1 MDSRFIL
8 VCYFLWELYIFLHLL
23 QQSTSA
29 RPPSPPRGLSSVLRS
44 PVLTND
50 LRSFLADLD
59 EEAGEAEERTRVN
72 WLNFALACKE
82 VAEEQGGEEG
92 ASRKLLSKMHKVHMS
107 FGSAAGGRVGNPNG
121 GGGDHRSVQAVLRVA
136 AATATVVDM
145 LVLLLLQ
152 LQLLISLTLFFVEPQ
167 NGLVVTCT
175 FTLPLYNVC
184 YSRQNF
190 FVTSYPPR
198 LFQDYFRGEN
208 RVSLSS
214 SATWSACQRLCSEAS
229 SDQSSSDKKRRRRGK
244 KAQKNPPLDLTPL
257 WKAHDDVLS
266 KLDDLH
272 QAFLL
277 GRTDKGGAGIRTAL
291 PDVIQQCLL

>member
-107 FGSAAGGRVGNPNG
+107 FGSAAGGRVGNPNVG
-121 GGGDHRSVQAVLRVA
+121 GEGDHRSVQAVLRVA
-136 AATATVVDM
+136 AAAAAATATVIDM
-145 LVLLLLQ
+145 LLLLLLQ
-152 LQLLISLTLFFVEPQ
+152 LQLLISLKPF
-167 NGLVVTCT
+167 LVVTCS
-175 FTLPLYNVC
+175 LCLYTMC
-184 YSRQNF
+184 
-190 FVTSYPPR
+190 
-198 LFQDYFRGEN
+198 
-208 RVSLSS
+208 
-214 SATWSACQRLCSEAS
+214 
-229 SDQSSSDKKRRRRGK
+229 
-244 KAQKNPPLDLTPL
+244 
-257 WKAHDDVLS
+257 
-266 KLDDLH
+266 
-272 QAFLL
+272 
-277 GRTDKGGAGIRTAL
+277 
-291 PDVIQQCLL
+291 VIQDKTFA